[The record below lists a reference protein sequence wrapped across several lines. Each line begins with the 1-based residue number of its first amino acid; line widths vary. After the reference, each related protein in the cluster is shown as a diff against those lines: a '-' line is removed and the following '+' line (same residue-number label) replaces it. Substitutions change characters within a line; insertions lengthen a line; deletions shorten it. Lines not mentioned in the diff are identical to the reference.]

1 MIHFLYLVG
10 FSVLVGAAF
19 GVFASGTNRERLL
32 YGLKIFGQFMVI
44 SIALAWLFYFLPW

>member
-10 FSVLVGAAF
+10 FSALVGIAF
-19 GVFASGTNRERLL
+19 GVFASGTTRERVR
-32 YGLKIFGQFMVI
+32 YGLKSFGQFMVI